1 MRKLLLIGIVS
12 ALVGGCSKD
21 DPPPPVPGVANLV
34 FPENNSLCVTGTPQ
48 SETTS
53 EVTFRWEAANN
64 ADSYEL
70 VVTSLGSPGVQ
81 RQITSGLSL
90 GIVLEKGAPYSWQVT
105 SINNQSREETPS
117 EVWQFFNAGAEVS
130 YPPFPARLLEPSS
143 GVSVLPDV
151 NGEILL
157 RWELADPDND
167 LEECEVYLGTDPAA
181 LPLFVVLGASAESLQ
196 VLVDGETVYYWQV
209 LSRDA
214 EGNTSLSGLYS
225 FRVL

>member
-1 MRKLLLIGIVS
+1 MKKLLFIGMVS
-12 ALVGGCSKD
+12 ALFVACSKD
-21 DPPPPVPGVANLV
+21 DPPPPVPGEATLV
-34 FPENNSLCVTGTPQ
+34 FPENNSLCVTGISQ

-53 EVTFRWEAANN
+53 EVTFRWEAAAN

-70 VVTSLGSPGVQ
+70 VVTSLGSSGVQ
-81 RQITSGLSL
+81 RQITTGLSL
-90 GIVLEKGAPYSWQVT
+90 GMVLEKGTPYSWQVT
-105 SINNQSREETPS
+105 AINNQSREETPS
-117 EVWQFFNAGAEVS
+117 RVWQFFNAGAEVS

-143 GVSVLPDV
+143 GASVLPDAS
-151 NGEILL
+151 GEILL

-167 LEECEVYLGTDPAA
+167 LQACEVYLGTDPAA
-181 LPLFVVLGASAESLQ
+181 LPLVLVLGPAAESLQ
-196 VLVDGETVYYWQV
+196 VLVDTETVYYWQV